1 MVRIDG
7 RKNDD
12 IRVVQIEPNFVE
24 YAEGSVLF
32 SMGNTRV
39 LCNTS
44 IEETLPKWIRES
56 GRSGGWITAEYGMLP
71 RSTHTRTA
79 REVTGFRGRTQEI
92 KRLIGRSL
100 RASADLELLGERTC
114 IVDCDVLQADA
125 GTRTAA
131 ITGGYLSLVLA
142 CSKLVK
148 DGLLKTNPLTSQV
161 AAISVGMISAEPV
174 IDLTYEEDSQAD
186 VDLNVVMNLEG
197 RLVEIQGTA
206 EGKPFDFD
214 ELDAMLSL
222 ARKGINELLDHQ
234 KVFLEEFN

>member
-1 MVRIDG
+1 MPRVDG

-24 YAEGSVLF
+24 YPEGSVLF

-44 IEETLPKWIRES
+44 IEETVPKWIRES
-56 GRSGGWITAEYGMLP
+56 NGSGGWITAEYGMLP

-79 REVTGFRGRTQEI
+79 REVTGYRGRTQEI

-100 RASADLELLGERTC
+100 RASADLKLLGGRTC

-131 ITGGYLSLVLA
+131 ITGGYLSLALA
-142 CSKLVK
+142 CSKLIN
-148 DGLLKTNPLTSQV
+148 DGLLQANPLTSQV

-174 IDLTYEEDSQAD
+174 IDLTYEEDSRAD

-206 EGKPFDFD
+206 EGMPFDFD
-214 ELDAMLSL
+214 ELDVMLSL
-222 ARKGINELLDHQ
+222 ARKGISELFDHQ
-234 KVFLEEFN
+234 RDFLKEFG